1 MSDTF
6 DAVVAGH
13 ICLDVIP
20 DLSGSPAETFQRA
33 FAPGRLVEVGPI
45 AFSTGGPVSNTGL
58 ALNKLGVRTLLMGKV
73 GDDAFGH
80 TIRDMVAAYDPHL
93 AGGMVVDPAVRTSYT
108 IVINPP
114 QIDRIFLH
122 YAGANDTFTSK
133 DVRYDVLHQVRLM
146 HFGYPPIMRQMYSNN
161 GAELAAIFR
170 LAKATGVTT
179 SLDMSLPPPNTDSGR
194 SDWRAI
200 LTATLPNVDVF
211 LPSGEEVLF
220 MLRRQTYDE
229 LWTTAG
235 HDVLSAITPE
245 LLTSVSDEILALG
258 VRIVG
263 IKLGHRGFYLRTAG
277 PGAIAAIGRAVPS
290 DPVAW
295 ADQEMWAPAFR
306 ANEVGA
312 TGSGDSS
319 IAGFLAALL
328 AGLPPDQTL
337 TAATA
342 VGACNVEAADALS
355 GIRSWDATWHRV
367 RAGWQKH
374 ELHLD
379 AAGWQWDSAGQ
390 LWVRTAGGR

>member
-1 MSDTF
+1 MSDNF

-20 DLSGSPAETFQRA
+20 DLSGTPAGTFQRT

-93 AGGMVVDPAVRTSYT
+93 ADGMVVDAAARTSYT
-108 IVINPP
+108 VVINPP

-122 YAGANDTFTSK
+122 FAGANDTFTSS

-146 HFGYPPIMRQMYSNN
+146 HFGYPPIMRQMYSHN

-170 LAKATGVTT
+170 QAKATGVTT

-229 LWTTAG
+229 LWAAAG

-245 LLTSVSDEILALG
+245 LLTSVSDEILEMG
-258 VRIVG
+258 VKVLG
-263 IKLGHRGFYLRTAG
+263 IKLGHHGFYLRTG
-277 PGAIAAIGRAVPS
+277 SEAAVASLGRAAP
-290 DPVAW
+290 PHAGAW
-295 ADQEMWAPAFR
+295 ANQEMWAPAFR

-328 AGLPPDQTL
+328 AGLPPAQTL

-355 GIRSWDATWHRV
+355 GIRSWEATWQRIN
-367 RAGWQKH
+367 AGWPKH
-374 ELHLD
+374 ELALQ
-379 AAGWQWDSAGQ
+379 APGWRWDDRQRLWLGRGQ
-390 LWVRTAGGR
+390 